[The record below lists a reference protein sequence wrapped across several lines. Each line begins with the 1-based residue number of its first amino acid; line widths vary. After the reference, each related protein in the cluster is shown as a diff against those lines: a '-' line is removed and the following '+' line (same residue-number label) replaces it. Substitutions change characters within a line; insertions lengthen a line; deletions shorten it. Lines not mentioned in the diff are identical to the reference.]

1 MAANSTD
8 DTYRGFNTSPA
19 RQAEIFGTGTYNDPY
34 ETGTGADPNIGFVSG
49 VTGDAEFTG
58 APSVASAALAS
69 LDDSFN
75 LSPAASPS
83 QNLTA
88 EQKAIVETALSR
100 GEQPPDFS
108 KPMTV
113 AELAREKELE
123 DIFSETNLDPA
134 AGQEEQRARNEQQM
148 ADRAVALNAINDM
161 LGISR
166 AQDATAQDVLGGGI
180 STITGHPVSRPQV
193 RDHRLKCPTRYMTQT
208 WGWSALEPRLLLEI
222 CTAVMRTTQRMMRTF
237 LAHLAMLAA
246 LQD

>member
-1 MAANSTD
+1 MQSL
-8 DTYRGFNTSPA
+8 RVLRLLRVF
-19 RQAEIFGTGTYNDPY
+19 
-34 ETGTGADPNIGFVSG
+34 
-49 VTGDAEFTG
+49 
-58 APSVASAALAS
+58 ALAS

-75 LSPAASPS
+75 LSPSFASPS

-180 STITGHPVSRPQV
+180 STITDSVSRPQV
-193 RDHRLKCPTRYMTQT
+193 QGASNARH
-208 WGWSALEPRLLLEI
+208 GI
-222 CTAVMRTTQRMMRTF
+222 
-237 LAHLAMLAA
+237 
-246 LQD
+246 